1 MNLHKFRLDISAVQ
15 TNFYSFITQQ
25 VTNSHNCD
33 VPRFLP
39 KGLPLSSNNKWEA
52 ITAFAPAVL
61 ILIAVAAATVVLLGL
76 LL

>member
-1 MNLHKFRLDISAVQ
+1 MCRA
-15 TNFYSFITQQ
+15 
-25 VTNSHNCD
+25 
-33 VPRFLP
+33 FLP
-39 KGLPLSSNNKWEA
+39 KGLRRSSNNKWEA